1 MLPAH
6 EFAVLQIK
14 IEAPYK
20 RPVAAGLE
28 YEATIN
34 VDRVLHAVMGMAADD
49 HIYARHILGKLH
61 VLREPDVGENDQ
73 QIDKRA
79 YLRDVSMKFPDAGL
93 EAQPLAEVGWHGLV
107 SKIGRASCR
116 GGVCQYGE
124 ISGVDGK

>member
-79 YLRDVSMKFPDAGL
+79 YLRDVSMKFPAAGL
-93 EAQPLAEVGWHGLV
+93 EAQPLADMGRSEERRVGKEGV
-107 SKIGRASCR
+107 ST
-116 GGVCQYGE
+116 
-124 ISGVDGK
+124 